1 MRSTYSNSR
10 RQFVLKALAGSLA
23 LSWLPAFAAR
33 KKKKAPPAPVCR
45 LTAEQEEGPFYI
57 KGEPLR
63 SNLVEDREGI
73 PLVLRVQLFDMQHCT
88 PLKNAS
94 LEIWSCDAS
103 GEYSGY
109 DGLHMGP
116 PPEGM
121 GPPPGMPPHD
131 HNGPPPGPPPHHTPD
146 NEKTFL
152 RGRQVSDEQ
161 GHVEFTT
168 IYPGCYEGRVNHVHL
183 KVRLAEGDRVVYT
196 GQLFFPEL
204 VTDAVLAM
212 PPYSAHQIQ
221 RTRAADDMVFTG
233 QHGEHSVME
242 LEAVQPG
249 VIGKGFI
256 GTAAVGIDTS
266 KTSKTY

>member
-1 MRSTYSNSR
+1 MRSISR
-10 RQFVLKALAGSLA
+10 RQFVLKVLAGTLA
-23 LSWLPAFAAR
+23 LSCFPAFAAR

-73 PLVLRVQLFDMQHCT
+73 PLLLRLQLLDLQHCT

-109 DGLHMGP
+109 DSAHMGP
-116 PPEGM
+116 PPDGM
-121 GPPPGMPPHD
+121 GPPAGMPPRD
-131 HNGPPPGPPPHHTPD
+131 HAGPPPGPPPHHEPD

-152 RGRQVSDEQ
+152 RGRQLTDEQ
-161 GHVEFTT
+161 GRVEFAT

-183 KVRLAEGDRVVYT
+183 KVRLSEGERVVYT

-212 PPYSAHQIQ
+212 PPYSAHQIH
-221 RTRAADDMVFTG
+221 RTRAAEDMVFTG
-233 QHGEHSVME
+233 QHGENSVLE
-242 LEAVQPG
+242 LEAAQPG
-249 VIGKGFI
+249 VIAKGFV
-256 GTAAVGIDTS
+256 GTATLGVDTNKVS
-266 KTSKTY
+266 KAS